1 MSYLTIKPAQ
11 IIEVLKTQIAAREQ
25 EVFGYQTNIENFER
39 LLEKLPDDQKPDTAD
54 WQVLSKYDFRDDI
67 RTRLIN
73 EVVQQERSLLVLSVL
88 IDQLPA
94 DELQKMK
101 AEQLNEQE

>member
-39 LLEKLPDDQKPDTAD
+39 LLEKLPDDEKPDTAN
-54 WQVLSKYDFRDDI
+54 WQALSRYDFRDDI
-67 RTRLIN
+67 RKRLIN
-73 EVVQQERSLLVLSVL
+73 EFIQQERSLLVLSVL

>member
-1 MSYLTIKPAQ
+1 MYLTIKPTHLY
-11 IIEVLKTQIAAREQ
+11 ETLKTQIAAREQ

-39 LLEKLPDDQKPDTAD
+39 LLEKLPDGEKPDTAD

-73 EVVQQERSLLVLSVL
+73 EVVQQGRSQLVLSVL